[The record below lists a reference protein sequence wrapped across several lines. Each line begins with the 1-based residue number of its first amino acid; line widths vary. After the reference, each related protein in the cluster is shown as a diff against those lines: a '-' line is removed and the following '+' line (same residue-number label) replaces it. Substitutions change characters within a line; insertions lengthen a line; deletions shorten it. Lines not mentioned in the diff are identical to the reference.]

1 MQFISPAFAGN
12 RIILKSSVNY
22 TTKTSMEIGIR
33 IEAEDMKNGT
43 VKHTNSCYLVAVAIN
58 DAGKP
63 MEIPAIIPETEDEKR
78 RFNDARIRNE
88 ERLRKRIKN

>member
-1 MQFISPAFAGN
+1 M
-12 RIILKSSVNY
+12 ILKSSVNH

-58 DAGKP
+58 DAGK
-63 MEIPAIIPETEDEKR
+63 TYG
-78 RFNDARIRNE
+78 NTSNNTRNG
-88 ERLRKRIKN
+88 R